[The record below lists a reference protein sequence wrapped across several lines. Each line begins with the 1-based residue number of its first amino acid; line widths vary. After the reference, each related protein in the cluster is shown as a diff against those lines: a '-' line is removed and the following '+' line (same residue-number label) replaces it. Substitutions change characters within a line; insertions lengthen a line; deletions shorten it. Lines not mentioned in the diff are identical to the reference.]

1 MTTRA
6 PEAPASTDAAE
17 PAPERVRRWGEVVMT
32 GLLLVIGIYLIRRPL
47 PPG

>member
-6 PEAPASTDAAE
+6 TEAPASTDAAE
-17 PAPERVRRWGEVVMT
+17 PAPERVRRWGEVVTT
-32 GLLLVIGIYLIRRPL
+32 GLLLVIGIYLTRRPL